1 MKIKTQA
8 LNKLMIALL
17 CAGSISA
24 AYAQKAAGR
33 LYIHG
38 SVQSSYYL
46 EVKGEGYSS
55 TAQGLAVGSILQAP
69 VRPGQATVRVL
80 KANSDSGSY
89 SIFTSGAKDD
99 LRMSGLP
106 YESIHSVVIPVS
118 KPDARLL
125 LCVVPE

>member
-1 MKIKTQA
+1 MKIKTQT

-17 CAGSISA
+17 CAGSISS
-24 AYAQKAAGR
+24 AYAQRAAGR

-46 EVKGEGYSS
+46 EVKGEGYAS
-55 TAQGLAVGSILQAP
+55 TAQGLAVGNNLQAP
-69 VRPGQATVRVL
+69 VRPGQASVRVL

-89 SIFTSGAKDD
+89 SMFTSGGKDD
-99 LRMSGLP
+99 VTMSGLR
-106 YESIHSVVIPVS
+106 YETVHSVAIPDS
-118 KPDARLL
+118 KSDGRLF